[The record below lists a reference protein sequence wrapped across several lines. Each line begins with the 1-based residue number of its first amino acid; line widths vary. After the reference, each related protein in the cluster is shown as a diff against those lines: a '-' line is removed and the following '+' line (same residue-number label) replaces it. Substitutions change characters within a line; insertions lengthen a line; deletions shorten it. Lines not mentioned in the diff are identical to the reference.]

1 MSLRGLIQHKCLTTL
16 FSLHVS
22 QYNFLQSGVT
32 PLVIASAVAQ
42 HQLRSKMHFLLQ
54 VFCLCFAKHVWLGA
68 NCLFHSAQGILT
80 AEKAHEDLVINHY
93 MSCHSDVWRQYCM
106 LCYMLYMRTSSP
118 SRPVYSRSD
127 DSAFR
132 HHHRVD

>member
-1 MSLRGLIQHKCLTTL
+1 MSLRCLIQHKCLTTL
-16 FSLHVS
+16 FCLHVS
-22 QYNFLQSGVT
+22 QYYFLQSGVT

-93 MSCHSDVWRQYCM
+93 VLSQRCVASVLHALLHVLHAYF
-106 LCYMLYMRTSSP
+106 SP